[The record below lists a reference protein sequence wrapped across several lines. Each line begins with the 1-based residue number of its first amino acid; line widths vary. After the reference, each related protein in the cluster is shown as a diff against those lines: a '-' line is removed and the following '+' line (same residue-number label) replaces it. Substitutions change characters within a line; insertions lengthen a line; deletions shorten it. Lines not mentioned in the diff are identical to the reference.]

1 MMSTGA
7 ILFGVITLVT
17 VADLM
22 VALYLRGV
30 AARAGNGEPV
40 PGNIDP
46 DNAGKFSTIFLV
58 MAPLIWLAVTLVA
71 FGVIPSGI
79 DPIKF

>member
-1 MMSTGA
+1 MSTGT

-17 VADLM
+17 VTDIF
-22 VALYLRGV
+22 VALYFRSV
-30 AARAGNGEPV
+30 PARVENGETV
-40 PGNIDP
+40 PGGIDP
-46 DNAGKFSTIFLV
+46 DNAGKVGNAMLIT
-58 MAPLIWLAVTLVA
+58 APLIWIVVTLIC